1 MQFCNGRLARWVWQ
15 VEAQG
20 SQPKKDL
27 PGPSRYSRFSA
38 VLRVAVRGP
47 LFAEVRQGEEQG
59 LGARPGGHPSAGLSL
74 PGAGR
79 ARVPCARGHTAAAR
93 GAPDGR
99 QRRQDP
105 ARAWGRPRHGHLGG
119 WGAGCAADAAGGG
132 RGQGRGRGPD
142 FGCSRA
148 TGQPEVRPSRFCR
161 AARDRDP
168 GVGGGE
174 QRTERGGCRLL
185 QGWCP
190 PRTGAGVGRQGW
202 KEGQGR
208 GRTKPG
214 ARPDARRPC
223 GGCASRVAGGGDRR
237 GNRRGRRRGLEDF
250 GKERPKVQ
258 HSDLHVLALE
268 MLSWLLPEPQ
278 TRGEPGCGAPS
289 TAARRDG
296 DEAARG
302 GDGGRGVPSSRA
314 PREPLLLSP
323 RGGSPP
329 GARPRS
335 AGPSP
340 TRGAV
345 PSLP

>member
-105 ARAWGRPRHGHLGG
+105 ARALGRPRHGHLGG

-148 TGQPEVRPSRFCR
+148 TGQPEGRPSRFCR

-208 GRTKPG
+208 GRAKPG

-237 GNRRGRRRGLEDF
+237 RNRRGRRRGLEDF

-314 PREPLLLSP
+314 PREPLVLSP
-323 RGGSPP
+323 RGGSLP